1 VNVGGRSV
9 LVTGAS
15 GGVGAATARALAAR
29 GARVIVTGR
38 RVSELEA
45 LASSIGGRAVAVDLG
60 AVDGPARLVS
70 EAGDADVLV
79 ANAALSQAGE
89 LTSLSPEEV
98 DAVLAVNLR
107 APVMLARLL
116 GERMA
121 ARGSGHIVFVS
132 SLQGKS
138 ASPLSSVYTA
148 TKFGLRGF
156 ALSLRLDMADHGVGV
171 SCVSPGFVSDAG
183 MFADSGAPLPPGVRT
198 VSPEAVA
205 AAIVRAIE
213 RNRAEVDAAPLPLR
227 AGAWFAGVAP
237 VFAGAVTKRFGT
249 AIARDVAQGHE
260 ARRRVEPPAS
270 GDAGD
275 GGHGPTPAPGD
286 AGDGDQREPR

>member
-1 VNVGGRSV
+1 VNLGGRSV

-15 GGVGAATARALAAR
+15 GGIGAAAARALAAR
-29 GARVIVTGR
+29 GARVVVSGR
-38 RVSELEA
+38 RVPELEA
-45 LASSIGGRAVAVDLG
+45 LASSVGGRAVAVDLG
-60 AVDGPARLVS
+60 EADGPARLAG
-70 EAGDADVLV
+70 EAGDVDVLV

-121 ARGSGHIVFVS
+121 ARGSGQIVFVS

-156 ALSLRLDMADHGVGV
+156 SLSLRLDMADHGVGV
-171 SCVSPGFVSDAG
+171 SCVSPGFVRDAG

-198 VSPEAVA
+198 VPPEAVA
-205 AAIVRAIE
+205 EAIVRAIE
-213 RNRAEVDAAPLPLR
+213 RNRAEVDAAPLALR
-227 AGAWFAGVAP
+227 AGARFAGLAP
-237 VFAGAVTKRFGT
+237 VLAGSVSKRFGSS
-249 AIARDVAQGHE
+249 IARAVEQGHE
-260 ARRRVEPPAS
+260 ERRDGAEGEP
-270 GDAGD
+270 G
-275 GGHGPTPAPGD
+275 
-286 AGDGDQREPR
+286 